1 MTFFKNKNIVSFLLI
16 FIFSSCAIKHSTYTL
31 EDIEKHRT
39 LYTQKGKRKSLS
51 TLVDIYLDN
60 NQPQETRLQALRVI
74 SEINDPIVIDA
85 LQSSIGTASLIDLE
99 IMMESVETLV
109 KFHQESSVDSLV
121 MGLANTEKKVM
132 QIREAI
138 INAIGENG
146 TNDEIYTLLEL
157 YEVSR
162 TNHARMNKLLTLT
175 LGGMNDD
182 RVIPF
187 LMQIANDEETD
198 IHIRNR
204 AVDIL
209 ARKESPELVDFF
221 IEMLGDPVTRDKVN
235 EYAMNVLGEFN
246 DERMIF
252 SLLEAYQTGKHQY
265 YAMLNTLMKSLGE
278 YKNPAIKPVF
288 IEIAKTDGFPRS
300 LRIKAIRGLAEFNDP
315 SSVDEVIEILSYP
328 SNYIY
333 YNEIVTLLKEL
344 GVYDNYKS
352 ELRNHAFNAMKLD
365 VK

>member
-221 IEMLGDPVTRDKVN
+221 IEMLGAPVTRDKVN

-252 SLLEAYQTGKHQY
+252 ALLEAYQTGKHQY

-315 SSVDEVIEILSYP
+315 SSADEVIEILSYP

-365 VK
+365 IK

>member
-1 MTFFKNKNIVSFLLI
+1 MTFLKHRHILLY
-16 FIFSSCAIKHSTYTL
+16 FSILILAGCAIKHSAYTL
-31 EDIEKHRT
+31 EDVEKHRT
-39 LYTQKGKRKSLS
+39 LYIQKGKRKSLS

-74 SEINDPIVIDA
+74 SEVNDPIVIDA

-99 IMMESVETLV
+99 IMIESVETLV
-109 KFHQESSVDSLV
+109 KFHQTNSVDSLV

-132 QIREAI
+132 EIRESI

-146 TNDEIYTLLEL
+146 TDDEIYTLLEL

-252 SLLEAYQTGKHQY
+252 ALLEAYQTGKHQY

-300 LRIKAIRGLAEFNDP
+300 LRIKAIRGLSEFNDP
-315 SSVDEVIEILSYP
+315 SSVDEVVKILSHP
-328 SNYIY
+328 ANYIY

-344 GVYDNYKS
+344 GVYENYKS
-352 ELRNHAFNAMKLD
+352 ELRAYAFNAMKLD
-365 VK
+365 IK